1 MSIIKIS
8 IIIIIVQEVTTT
20 FGGNGAIGTEEVHY
34 ATSHGGNAIPCAY
47 ETPVTEKGPC
57 AYETPVTE
65 KVPCAYETP
74 VTEKVPCAYETPV
87 TEMPCAY
94 ETPVTEKVPC
104 AYESPVT
111 AKVIQGLV
119 GVGKWLEGG
128 HIIIIIHRQ
137 TPKASNV

>member
-34 ATSHGGNAIPCAY
+34 ATSHGGNAIPCTY
-47 ETPVTEKGPC
+47 ETPVTEKG
-57 AYETPVTE
+57 
-65 KVPCAYETP
+65 PCAYETP

-111 AKVIQGLV
+111 AKVVIRGLV
-119 GVGKWLEGG
+119 GVRKWLEGG
-128 HIIIIIHRQ
+128 GGAHNIHRQ